1 MITIG
6 FKSNLPPMDPAISQA
21 ALRDARDAAGEAV
34 VTKLQGHWL
43 SLNTQPNKKNWT
55 KRGFW
60 ASVVQAVNTHPKL
73 GSYEILMPLA
83 AFWRRYQ
90 GGGPFGAK
98 KAKRLAIP
106 AIAEAYAAGR
116 PAAGRVPVDLTV
128 VVRKRSGRD
137 AVVALAEYTE
147 RPDKR
152 DPAKTVKVPGRIW
165 YWLVKQANPAADPN
179 AMPPM
184 GELNAT
190 ASSTVSAYLAAITAQ
205 YRKGAPA

>member
-6 FKSNLPPMDPAISQA
+6 FKSTLPPMDPAISQA

-34 VTKLQGHWL
+34 VTKLQAHWL
-43 SLNTQPNKKNWT
+43 SLNTQPNKKNWP

-60 ASVVQAVNTHPKL
+60 ASVVQAVNSQPKQ
-73 GSYEILMPLA
+73 GSYQILMPLA

-90 GGGPFGAK
+90 GGNPIVPKA
-98 KAKRLAIP
+98 AKRLAIP

-116 PAAGRVPVDLTV
+116 PGAGRVPVDLTV

-152 DPAKTVKVPGRIW
+152 DPAQRVKVPGRIW

-190 ASSTVSAYLAAITAQ
+190 ATQMVDRYLAAITAQ
-205 YRKGAPA
+205 FRKGAPA